1 MYSEFVRPGKNLTT
15 GDQIAAGTI
24 ELRHLAPGLFAEFRQ
39 IALHGHTGVKS
50 RKIQAADLDGAYG
63 SNGILI
69 KSPNGSFWRI
79 KVDNSGN
86 VTATAA

>member
-39 IALHGHTGVKS
+39 IALHSHTGVKS
-50 RKIQAADLDGAYG
+50 RRVLLQDLDG
-63 SNGILI
+63 SFTKDGILVR
-69 KSPNGSFWRI
+69 SPNGAFWRI
-79 KVDNSGN
+79 KVDNAGAI
-86 VTATAA
+86 TATAV